1 MGEYQEEKI
10 SNSARKQQEQF
21 SLLFRQYEH
30 RLYVFACNMVQSEL
44 LARDIIQEVFIKL
57 WIKKD
62 DLEGIV
68 NIEQYLYLMVRN
80 KVIDVLRKLA
90 NDRKLREEYF
100 RHHQWQE
107 NKTMELVEVKEFE
120 LALAEAISHLP
131 PQRRIIYQLS
141 QISGMSRDEIARELQ
156 LSPHTVKN
164 QLTAALS
171 TLRKFVSNH
180 LRFF

>member
-1 MGEYQEEKI
+1 MGEYQEEKV
-10 SNSARKQQEQF
+10 NDTGRRQQEQF

-44 LARDIIQEVFIKL
+44 LARDIIQDVFIKL

-62 DLEGIV
+62 DLEEIT
-68 NIEQYLYLMVRN
+68 NIEQYLYFMVRN

-90 NDRKLREEYF
+90 NDRKLRDEYF
-100 RHHQWQE
+100 RNHQWQE
-107 NKTMELVEVKEFE
+107 NKTIEIVEVKEFQ

-141 QISGMSRDEIARELQ
+141 QINGMSREEIARELQ

-171 TLRKFVSNH
+171 TLRKFVSSH
-180 LRFF
+180 LRIF